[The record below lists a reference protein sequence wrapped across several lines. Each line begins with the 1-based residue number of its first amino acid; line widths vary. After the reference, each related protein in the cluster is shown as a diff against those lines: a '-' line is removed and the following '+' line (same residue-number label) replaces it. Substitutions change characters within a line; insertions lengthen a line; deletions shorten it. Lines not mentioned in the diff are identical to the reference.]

1 MLTLALT
8 SSYLRWMPVTTSA
21 VCLLLGIGIGPVGLD
36 LLELPLDK
44 ASKWME
50 HLTEVAVLFSL
61 FVCGLKLRLP
71 LRDKRWRIAFG
82 LAGPV
87 MVLTI
92 IGVCLLLHF
101 GLHMPWGPSLLIG
114 SILAPTDPVLAA
126 LVQVNDARD
135 VDSVRF
141 GLSGEAGLNDG
152 IAFPFVILG
161 LLLLNGEGFAAEWP
175 AWVLRSL
182 LWAVPAGLLCGY
194 WMGRGIGRLTLS
206 LRIRNDDSTLS
217 PNDYLALA
225 LIALAYV
232 VAESIGGYGF
242 LSVFAA
248 GLGLRQEEVK
258 STGAHQPP
266 AEHLVQPVVGH
277 QNVEPQ
283 HAVHGDTERLEDS
296 QVAAGIMM
304 GDMLAFGG
312 LVERAMEV
320 FLVTLLGVVLVSHW
334 DWRALL
340 VGGVLFCVIRPV
352 CVGLMPWG
360 SLLAGRQ
367 RLLIG
372 WFGIRGIGSLFYLF
386 YALNHGLGDSV
397 GTLCTDLTLSV
408 VALSILLHGVSTQPI
423 LARYE
428 RRQKPGKPEE
438 RGGASAARVGH
449 LNVEGITAQ
458 QHPERGK
465 DPRRT
470 NGKQQ

>member
-1 MLTLALT
+1 MSFTVWVAVLGAVLLTLALT

-21 VCLLLGIGIGPVGLD
+21 VCLLLGIGIGPSGLD
-36 LLELPLDK
+36 LLKLSLEN
-44 ASKWME
+44 ASLWME

-92 IGVCLLLHF
+92 AGVCLLLHW
-101 GLHMPWGPSLLIG
+101 GLRLPWGPSLLIG
-114 SILAPTDPVLAA
+114 AILAPTDPVLAA

-161 LLLLNGEGFAAEWP
+161 LLLLHGDGSAGEWQG
-175 AWVLRSL
+175 WVLRNV
-182 LWAVPAGLLCGY
+182 LWAVPAGLLTGY
-194 WMGRGIGRLTLS
+194 WMGRGIGRVTLS

-217 PNDYLALA
+217 PNDYLALS

-232 VAESIGGYGF
+232 VAEAIGGYGF

-248 GLGLRQEEVK
+248 GLGLRQVEVK
-258 STGAHQPP
+258 STGASQPP

-283 HAVHGDTERLEDS
+283 HAVHGDTDRLESS

-304 GDMLAFGG
+304 GDMLSFGS

-320 FLVTLLGVVLVSHW
+320 FLVTLLGVVLVAHW

-340 VGGVLFCVIRPV
+340 VGGVLFCLIRPA
-352 CVGLMPWG
+352 CVALIPWG
-360 SLLAGRQ
+360 TLLEGRQ

-386 YALNHGLGDSV
+386 YALNHGLTNTV
-397 GTLCTDLTLSV
+397 ATQCTDLTLSV
-408 VALSILLHGVSTQPI
+408 VALSILLHGISTQPI
-423 LARYE
+423 LAGYE
-428 RRQKPGKPEE
+428 QYKKQK
-438 RGGASAARVGH
+438 S
-449 LNVEGITAQ
+449 
-458 QHPERGK
+458 
-465 DPRRT
+465 
-470 NGKQQ
+470 

>member
-1 MLTLALT
+1 MTFVVWVAVLGAVLLTLALT

-21 VCLLLGIGIGPVGLD
+21 VCLLLGIGIGPGGLD
-36 LLELPLDK
+36 LLKLSVDS
-44 ASKWME
+44 ASVWME

-92 IGVCLLLHF
+92 AGVCALLHW
-101 GLHMPWGPSLLIG
+101 GLQLPWGPSLLIG
-114 SILAPTDPVLAA
+114 AILAPTDPVLAA

-152 IAFPFVILG
+152 IAFPFVLLG
-161 LLLLNGEGFAAEWP
+161 MLMLDGSGHPDLWLS
-175 AWVLRSL
+175 WVMHAL
-182 LWAVPAGLLCGY
+182 LWAVPAGLLTGY

-206 LRIRNDDSTLS
+206 MRLRNDDSTLS

-232 VAESIGGYGF
+232 VAEAIGGYGF

-248 GLGLRQEEVK
+248 GLGLRQVEVS
-258 STGAHQPP
+258 STGASEPP

-283 HAVHGDTERLEDS
+283 HAVHGDTERLQDS

-304 GDMLAFGG
+304 GDMLSFGG

-320 FLVTLLGVVLVSHW
+320 FLVTLLGVLLVTHW

-352 CVGLMPWG
+352 CVTLMPWG
-360 SLLAGRQ
+360 SLLEGRQ

-386 YALNHGLGDSV
+386 YALNHGLSDSV
-397 GTLCTDLTLSV
+397 ATLCTDITLSV
-408 VALSILLHGVSTQPI
+408 VALSILLHGISTQPI

-428 RRQKPGKPEE
+428 KRKNQK
-438 RGGASAARVGH
+438 R
-449 LNVEGITAQ
+449 
-458 QHPERGK
+458 
-465 DPRRT
+465 
-470 NGKQQ
+470 

>member
-1 MLTLALT
+1 MSFVVWVAVLGAVLLTLALT

-21 VCLLLGIGIGPVGLD
+21 VCLLLGIGIGPSGLD
-36 LLELPLDK
+36 LLELPLQD
-44 ASKWME
+44 ASLWME

-92 IGVCLLLHF
+92 AGVCLLLHWA
-101 GLHMPWGPSLLIG
+101 LQLPWGPSLLIG
-114 SILAPTDPVLAA
+114 AMLAPTDPVLAA

-161 LLLLNGEGFAAEWP
+161 LLLIHGEGSAAEWQG
-175 AWVLRSL
+175 WVLRSL
-182 LWAVPAGLLCGY
+182 FWAVPAGLLTGY
-194 WMGRGIGRLTLS
+194 WMGRGIGRVTLS

-217 PNDYLALA
+217 PNDYLALS

-232 VAESIGGYGF
+232 VADAIGGYGF

-248 GLGLRQEEVK
+248 GLGLRQVEVK
-258 STGAHQPP
+258 STGASQPP

-277 QNVEPQ
+277 QNIEPQ
-283 HAVHGDTERLEDS
+283 HAVHGNTEQMESD

-304 GDMLAFGG
+304 GDMLSFGG

-320 FLVTLLGVVLVSHW
+320 FLVTLLGVVLIAHW

-340 VGGVLFCVIRPV
+340 VGGVLFCLIRPA
-352 CVGLMPWG
+352 CVALMPWG
-360 SLLAGRQ
+360 TLLDRRQ
-367 RLLIG
+367 RGMIG

-386 YALNHGLGDSV
+386 YALNHGLSD
-397 GTLCTDLTLSV
+397 TLATVCTDLTLSV
-408 VALSILLHGVSTQPI
+408 VALSILLHGISTQPI

-428 RRQKPGKPEE
+428 
-438 RGGASAARVGH
+438 
-449 LNVEGITAQ
+449 
-458 QHPERGK
+458 QH
-465 DPRRT
+465 
-470 NGKQQ
+470 KQRKN

>member
-1 MLTLALT
+1 MSFIVWVAVLGAVLLTLALT

-21 VCLLLGIGIGPVGLD
+21 VCLLLGIAIGPAGFGLLKLD
-36 LLELPLDK
+36 LND
-44 ASKWME
+44 ASVWME

-61 FVCGLKLRLP
+61 FVCGLKLRAP
-71 LRDKRWRIAFG
+71 LKAKKWRIAFG

-92 IGVCLLLHF
+92 AGVSLLLHF
-101 GLHMPWGPSLLIG
+101 GFELPWGVSVLIG

-126 LVQVNDARD
+126 LVSVNDARD
-135 VDSVRF
+135 DDSVRF

-161 LLLLNGEGFAAEWP
+161 LVLLLHDDNSGWLGDWA
-175 AWVLRSL
+175 LYKL
-182 LWAVPAGLLCGY
+182 LWAVPAGLLIGY
-194 WMGRGIGRLTLS
+194 WMGRGIGLVTLS
-206 LRIRNDDSTLS
+206 LRIKNEDSTLS

-232 VAESIGGYGF
+232 GAESVHAYGF

-248 GLGLRQEEVK
+248 GLGLRQAEVK
-258 STGAHQPP
+258 STGDAPVP

-277 QNVEPQ
+277 QNVDPQ
-283 HAVHGDTERLEDS
+283 HAVHGDTDNLEDS

-320 FLVTLLGVVLVSHW
+320 FLVTLLGVVLIAHW
-334 DWRALL
+334 DWRALP
-340 VGGVLFCVIRPV
+340 VGAALFFVIRPLSV
-352 CVGLMPWG
+352 VAMPWG
-360 SLLAGRQ
+360 GLLEGRQ

-372 WFGIRGIGSLFYLF
+372 WFGIRGIGSLYYLF
-386 YALNHGLGDSV
+386 YALNHGLDQSV
-397 GTLCTDLTLSV
+397 ATLCANLTLSV
-408 VALSILLHGVSTQPI
+408 VALSILVHGVSTQPI

-428 RRQKPGKPEE
+428 RR
-438 RGGASAARVGH
+438 
-449 LNVEGITAQ
+449 
-458 QHPERGK
+458 
-465 DPRRT
+465 
-470 NGKQQ
+470 KQRKN

>member
-1 MLTLALT
+1 MTFVVWVAVLGAVLLTLALT

-21 VCLLLGIGIGPVGLD
+21 VCLLLGIGIGPGGLD
-36 LLELPLDK
+36 LLKLSVDS
-44 ASKWME
+44 ASVWME

-92 IGVCLLLHF
+92 AGVCALLHW
-101 GLHMPWGPSLLIG
+101 GLQLPWGPSLLIG
-114 SILAPTDPVLAA
+114 AILAPTDPVLAA

-152 IAFPFVILG
+152 IAFPFVLLG
-161 LLLLNGEGFAAEWP
+161 MLMLDGSGHPDQWP
-175 AWVLRSL
+175 SWVIRAL
-182 LWAVPAGLLCGY
+182 LWAVPAGLLTGY

-206 LRIRNDDSTLS
+206 MRLRNDDSTLS

-248 GLGLRQEEVK
+248 GLGLRQVEVS
-258 STGAHQPP
+258 STGASEPP

-283 HAVHGDTERLEDS
+283 HAVHGDTEQLQDS

-304 GDMLAFGG
+304 GDMLSFGG

-320 FLVTLLGVVLVSHW
+320 FLVTLLGVLLVTHW

-352 CVGLMPWG
+352 CVTLMPWG
-360 SLLAGRQ
+360 SLLEGRQ

-386 YALNHGLGDSV
+386 YASNHGLSDSV
-397 GTLCTDLTLSV
+397 ATLCTDITLSV
-408 VALSILLHGVSTQPI
+408 VALSILLHGISTQPI

-428 RRQKPGKPEE
+428 KRK
-438 RGGASAARVGH
+438 
-449 LNVEGITAQ
+449 NQ
-458 QHPERGK
+458 QR
-465 DPRRT
+465 
-470 NGKQQ
+470 

>member
-1 MLTLALT
+1 MTFIIWVAVLGAVLLTLALT

-21 VCLLLGIGIGPVGLD
+21 VCLLLGVGIGPSGLD
-36 LLELPLDK
+36 LLKLPLEHA
-44 ASKWME
+44 ASWME

-92 IGVCLLLHF
+92 IGVCLLLHY
-101 GLHMPWGPSLLIG
+101 GLKMSWGPSLLIG
-114 SILAPTDPVLAA
+114 AILAPTDPVLAA

-152 IAFPFVILG
+152 VAFPFVILG
-161 LLLLNGEGFAAEWP
+161 LLLLQGEGLAAEWSN
-175 AWVLRSL
+175 WVLRDL
-182 LWAVPAGLLCGY
+182 LWAVPVGLLTGY
-194 WMGRGIGRLTLS
+194 WMGRGIGRATLTLQT
-206 LRIRNDDSTLS
+206 RNEDSTVS

-225 LIALAYV
+225 LIALAFV
-232 VAESIGGYGF
+232 VAESVGGYGF
-242 LSVFAA
+242 LSVFTA

-258 STGAHQPP
+258 STGVHQPP

-283 HAVHGDTERLEDS
+283 HAVHGDTERLQSS

-320 FLVTLLGVVLVSHW
+320 FLVTLLGVVLVTHW
-334 DWRALL
+334 DWRALW
-340 VGGVLFCVIRPV
+340 VGGVLFCLIRPA
-352 CVGLMPWG
+352 CVALMPWG
-360 SLLAGRQ
+360 SLLMWRQ
-367 RLLIG
+367 RMLIG

-386 YALNHGLGDSV
+386 YALNHGLGNTV
-397 GTLCTDLTLSV
+397 GAQCTDLTLSV
-408 VALSILLHGVSTQPI
+408 VALSILLHGISTQPL

-428 RRQKPGKPEE
+428 QQK
-438 RGGASAARVGH
+438 
-449 LNVEGITAQ
+449 
-458 QHPERGK
+458 
-465 DPRRT
+465 
-470 NGKQQ
+470 KQKN

>member
-1 MLTLALT
+1 MSFVVWVAVLGAVLLTLALT

-21 VCLLLGIGIGPVGLD
+21 VCLLLGIGIGPSGLD
-36 LLELPLDK
+36 LLKLSLEN
-44 ASKWME
+44 ASLWME

-71 LRDKRWRIAFG
+71 LRDKRWRIAFC

-87 MVLTI
+87 MVVTI
-92 IGVCLLLHF
+92 AGVCLLLHF
-101 GLHMPWGPSLLIG
+101 ALQLPWGPSLLIG
-114 SILAPTDPVLAA
+114 AILAPTDPVLAA

-161 LLLLNGEGFAAEWP
+161 LLLLHGEGFAAEWQG
-175 AWVLRSL
+175 WVLRSV
-182 LWAVPAGLLCGY
+182 LWAVPAGLLTGY
-194 WMGRGIGRLTLS
+194 WMGRGIGRVTLS

-217 PNDYLALA
+217 PNDYLALS

-232 VAESIGGYGF
+232 VAEAIGGYGF

-248 GLGLRQEEVK
+248 GLGLRQVEVQ
-258 STGAHQPP
+258 STGVAQPP

-283 HAVHGDTERLEDS
+283 HAVHGDTERLESS

-304 GDMLAFGG
+304 GDMLSFGS

-320 FLVTLLGVVLVSHW
+320 FLVTLLGVVLVAHW

-340 VGGVLFCVIRPV
+340 VGGVLFCLIRPA
-352 CVGLMPWG
+352 CVALMPWG
-360 SLLAGRQ
+360 ALLEGRQ

-386 YALNHGLGDSV
+386 YALNHGLTNTV
-397 GTLCTDLTLSV
+397 ATQCTDLTLSV
-408 VALSILLHGVSTQPI
+408 VALSILLHGISTQPI

-428 RRQKPGKPEE
+428 QHKKQK
-438 RGGASAARVGH
+438 
-449 LNVEGITAQ
+449 T
-458 QHPERGK
+458 
-465 DPRRT
+465 
-470 NGKQQ
+470 

>member
-1 MLTLALT
+1 MSFVVWVAVLGAVLLTLALT

-21 VCLLLGIGIGPVGLD
+21 VCLLLGIGIGPSGLD
-36 LLELPLDK
+36 LLKLSLEN
-44 ASKWME
+44 ASLWME

-87 MVLTI
+87 MVVTI
-92 IGVCLLLHF
+92 AGVCLLLHF
-101 GLHMPWGPSLLIG
+101 ALQLPWGPSLLIG
-114 SILAPTDPVLAA
+114 AILAPTDPVLAA

-161 LLLLNGEGFAAEWP
+161 LLLLHGDGSAGEWQG
-175 AWVLRSL
+175 WVLRSV
-182 LWAVPAGLLCGY
+182 LWAVPAGLLTGY
-194 WMGRGIGRLTLS
+194 WMGRGIGRVTLV

-217 PNDYLALA
+217 PNDYLALS

-232 VAESIGGYGF
+232 VAEAIGGYGF

-248 GLGLRQEEVK
+248 GLGLRQVEVQ
-258 STGAHQPP
+258 STGAGQPP

-283 HAVHGDTERLEDS
+283 HAVHGDTERLESS

-304 GDMLAFGG
+304 GDMLSFGG

-320 FLVTLLGVVLVSHW
+320 FLVTLLGVVLVAHW

-340 VGGVLFCVIRPV
+340 VGGVLFCLIRPA
-352 CVGLMPWG
+352 CVALMPWG
-360 SLLAGRQ
+360 TLLERRQ

-386 YALNHGLGDSV
+386 YALNHGLTDTV
-397 GTLCTDLTLSV
+397 ATQCTDLTLSV
-408 VALSILLHGVSTQPI
+408 VALSILLHGISTQPI

-428 RRQKPGKPEE
+428 LHKKQK
-438 RGGASAARVGH
+438 S
-449 LNVEGITAQ
+449 
-458 QHPERGK
+458 
-465 DPRRT
+465 
-470 NGKQQ
+470 

>member
-1 MLTLALT
+1 MSFIVWVAVLGAVLLTLALT

-21 VCLLLGIGIGPVGLD
+21 VCLLLGIGIGPSGLD
-36 LLELPLDK
+36 LLELPLQD
-44 ASKWME
+44 ASLWME

-92 IGVCLLLHF
+92 AGVCLLLHWA
-101 GLHMPWGPSLLIG
+101 LQLPWGPSLLIG
-114 SILAPTDPVLAA
+114 AMLAPTDPVLAA

-161 LLLLNGEGFAAEWP
+161 LLLIHGEGSAAEWQG
-175 AWVLRSL
+175 WVLRSL
-182 LWAVPAGLLCGY
+182 LWAVPAGLLTGY
-194 WMGRGIGRLTLS
+194 WMGRGIGRVTLS

-217 PNDYLALA
+217 PNDYLALS

-232 VAESIGGYGF
+232 VADAIGGYGF

-248 GLGLRQEEVK
+248 GLGLRQVEVK
-258 STGAHQPP
+258 STGASQPP

-277 QNVEPQ
+277 QNIEPQ
-283 HAVHGDTERLEDS
+283 HAVHGNTEQMESS

-304 GDMLAFGG
+304 GDMLSFGG

-320 FLVTLLGVVLVSHW
+320 FLVTLLGVVLVEHW

-340 VGGVLFCVIRPV
+340 VGGALFCLIRPA
-352 CVGLMPWG
+352 CVALMPWG
-360 SLLAGRQ
+360 TLLDRRQ
-367 RLLIG
+367 RGMIG

-386 YALNHGLGDSV
+386 YALNHGLSD
-397 GTLCTDLTLSV
+397 TLATVCTDLTLSV
-408 VALSILLHGVSTQPI
+408 VALSILLHGISTQPI

-428 RRQKPGKPEE
+428 
-438 RGGASAARVGH
+438 
-449 LNVEGITAQ
+449 
-458 QHPERGK
+458 QH
-465 DPRRT
+465 
-470 NGKQQ
+470 KQRKN